1 MQEQIHLTVATL
13 CYRDQHLLMVEER
26 DQGKLVLNQPAG
38 HVEAGE
44 TLTAAALRETLE
56 ETGYQVELEA
66 LLGISVLN
74 ATNGITYYRV
84 SFLANCP
91 AQEPSDHLDPDIE
104 RAIWL
109 TADEILARD
118 NHRSPLV
125 AKDIRRFLNGSRY
138 PLEMIDE
145 NT

>member
-1 MQEQIHLTVATL
+1 MPEQIHLTVATI
-13 CYRDQHLLMVEER
+13 CYRDQQLLMVEEH

-44 TLTAAALRETLE
+44 SLSAAALRETLE

-66 LLGISVLN
+66 LLGLSVLD
-74 ATNGITYYRV
+74 AQNGITYYRV

-91 AQEPSDHLDPDIE
+91 AQEPRCWLDPDIE
-104 RAIWL
+104 RAVWL
-109 TADEILARD
+109 SAEEILARD

-125 AKDIRRFLNGSRY
+125 ARDVKRFLEGRRY